1 MRIICLLLLPILAIG
16 QNYDF
21 PDTLYLKTG
30 SVHECLI
37 QELEETYVKL
47 LCTDNTKSAAM
58 LKDLKKIS
66 LNEKGVIYSNEDGYL
81 FNTKELNPWIKSRNK
96 SIRKDRKL
104 RESIAKQKSSKE
116 RKRWSFGIDY
126 CPLYFESKTYIDYTY
141 YNNVVLTMESRG
153 STLES
158 LFSYSI
164 HSRFWLTSNI
174 SYYKSYLRRKYEYH
188 YVRENIPDDSG
199 YEDINEMDILMVIL
213 GGKYYLSNIF
223 PQRVSAYFS
232 AGIGKQFA
240 FVTDEYKD
248 LYEEEEEPDVE
259 IKDNF
264 EEYLEQLNSPTL
276 INIGFGAEYFFNE
289 SISLSSNFRFIFRKI
304 YGKYKYEESGVGYND
319 EYYSKTRKSIYEKSD
334 IQNRISLGIN
344 FYF

>member
-30 SVHECLI
+30 SVHDCLI

-47 LCTDNTKSAAM
+47 LCTDNTKSATM

-81 FNTKELNPWIKSRNK
+81 FNTKELNPWLKSRNK

-104 RESIAKQKSSKE
+104 RESIAKQKSSKD
-116 RKRWSFGIDY
+116 RKRWSFGINY
-126 CPLYFESKTYIDYTY
+126 CPFQVKSKIYVVDYIHYH
-141 YNNVVLTMESRG
+141 NVLPVIEYKG
-153 STLES
+153 SILES
-158 LFSYSI
+158 LFTYSL
-164 HSRFWLTSNI
+164 HSRFRLISNI
-174 SYYKSYLRRKYEYH
+174 SYYKSYLRRKYKYH
-188 YVRENIPDDSG
+188 YVREGNSVDSG

-213 GGKYYLSNIF
+213 GGKYYLSDVF
-223 PQRVSAYFS
+223 PQHVSAFIS
-232 AGIGKQFA
+232 AGVGRQFA

-248 LYEEEEEPDVE
+248 LYEEESNVE
-259 IKDNF
+259 IIDNM
-264 EEYLEQLNSPTL
+264 EEYLEHLNWPTL
-276 INIGFGAEYFFNE
+276 INVGFGAEYFFNE
-289 SISLSSNFRFIFRKI
+289 SISLSSNFRFIYRKI
-304 YGKYKYEESGVGYND
+304 YGKYECKESGTTYGD
-319 EYYSKTRKSIYEKSD
+319 EDYSNTKENIYDKSD
-334 IQNRISLGIN
+334 LENRISLGIN